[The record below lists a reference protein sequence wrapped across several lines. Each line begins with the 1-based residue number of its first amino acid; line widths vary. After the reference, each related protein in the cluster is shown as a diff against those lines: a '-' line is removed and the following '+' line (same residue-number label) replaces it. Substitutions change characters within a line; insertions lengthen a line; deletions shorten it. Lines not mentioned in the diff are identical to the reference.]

1 MLTKN
6 VFIFSVLLAGPFL
19 IAFGS
24 EKSLQYWTVSDN
36 FTVRGT
42 RNAQE
47 ASLFFITPSETG
59 SHPYEFHIA
68 YMGDDHLQSTPT
80 LSQKALNVIP
90 RYLNAN
96 VSAFGTNSGPLRLE
110 YHVSGHSRL
119 LLFERVADKKGPS
132 SIQTWVQGQDMFF
145 INCARRW
152 MKRDGYIAVKQN
164 DEEEWITCCVAR
176 RSSHDDTNTFLLFR
190 LLPASYRDNP
200 ELFAAQQGNI
210 AATGLDKVL
219 FNGHD
224 NVQSLDKQ
232 LEQYGKGPAPEAFRA
247 PLSLLTQ
254 QWSAIPGSREIN

>member
-1 MLTKN
+1 MHRRLPSFSSPRVKQAAIRMNSILPTWGTIISRVPQHSLRKPLML
-6 VFIFSVLLAGPFL
+6 FL
-19 IAFGS
+19 VISMQTYLHLVPILDHFVGHV
-24 EKSLQYWTVSDN
+24 WT
-36 FTVRGT
+36 
-42 RNAQE
+42 Q
-47 ASLFFITPSETG
+47 
-59 SHPYEFHIA
+59 
-68 YMGDDHLQSTPT
+68 
-80 LSQKALNVIP
+80 
-90 RYLNAN
+90 
-96 VSAFGTNSGPLRLE
+96 
-110 YHVSGHSRL
+110 RL
-119 LLFERVADKKGPS
+119 LLFGRVADKKGPS

-210 AATGLDKVL
+210 AATGVDKVL